1 MLNSITAEACLR
13 QTSRPNSTSSSS
25 TIRRTASLSS
35 QPGSRVSYFGYS
47 GRHIPDDSQRK
58 SKYPN
63 GSAPIQIAAAT
74 VTIPASSPSRPL
86 KDGDPVTRGHSRYRG
101 HNSGRSASTE
111 AGSSTSSTRS
121 EVERGRKH
129 RSPSQKTMLSRA
141 LQKANT
147 AVLLDNAQNFEG
159 AMEAYA
165 DACRLLQQVMHSSTG
180 DEDKKKLEAIVR
192 SDLQIQN
199 VTEILT

>member
-1 MLNSITAEACLR
+1 MLNPMTGEACLR

-25 TIRRTASLSS
+25 TIRRATSLSS

-47 GRHIPDDSQRK
+47 GRHIADDPQRK
-58 SKYPN
+58 PKYPN
-63 GSAPIQIAAAT
+63 GSTPIQIAAAT
-74 VTIPASSPSRPL
+74 VTIPASSPSRHL
-86 KDGDPVTRGHSRYRG
+86 KDGEPLSRGHSRYRG
-101 HNSGRSASTE
+101 HNSQRSGGTE

-121 EVERGRKH
+121 EAERGRKH
-129 RSPSQKTMLSRA
+129 KVPSQKTMLSRA

-147 AVLLDNAQNFEG
+147 AVLLDNAENFEG
-159 AMEAYA
+159 ATEAYA

-192 SDLQIQN
+192 PDLP
-199 VTEILT
+199 TRS

>member
-1 MLNSITAEACLR
+1 MLNSMAAEAYSR

-25 TIRRTASLSS
+25 TVRRAASLSS

-47 GRHIPDDSQRK
+47 GMHIADEPQRK

-63 GSAPIQIAAAT
+63 GSAPIRIAAAT
-74 VTIPASSPSRPL
+74 VTIPTSPPSRTTREREH
-86 KDGDPVTRGHSRYRG
+86 VTKGHSRNRA
-101 HNSGRSASTE
+101 HNSKRSGDTE
-111 AGSSTSSTRS
+111 PGSSTSSIKS
-121 EVERGRKH
+121 ESERGRKH

-159 AMEAYA
+159 AMGAYA
-165 DACRLLQQVMHSSTG
+165 DACRLLQQVMEGSTG
-180 DEDKKKLEAIVR
+180 EEDKKKLEAIVG
-192 SDLQIQN
+192 LQPSN
-199 VTEILT
+199 V